1 MKKIIIFL
9 WRHKIFSLMILTAI
23 ITGSYFSYQKI
34 NTQEGGVSYKTQT
47 VEKGMLILSISGTG
61 QVSALNQVNIKPK
74 VSGDIVAVS
83 VVNGQQVKEGDL
95 IAQID
100 SRDASRKVSEAQAS
114 LENTKLDLKELL
126 SPVDN
131 LTLIQAEN
139 SLADAKDSLT
149 KLKITQTNNYQET
162 QEAKQKA
169 EDNLEKAYEDAYN
182 DIADTFLDLPNIV
195 IGIYTVLFSDEIA
208 DSEITVSHGWNKSAL
223 INSVQ
228 GSDDRDD
235 FEDYLDK
242 AEDNYRTAE
251 DAYDDNFDDY
261 KDIGRY
267 SGKDVIEATL
277 EQTLETTKKIA
288 DTVKSET
295 NMLDWWVKYRTDKDW
310 RIYSDV
316 SSYQSDLSSY
326 TSDTNSHLSSL
337 LSAQRS
343 IEDYKEDILEADRG
357 LEEMDQNHPL
367 ELAQAER
374 NVVEKQEKVNDLI
387 AGATE
392 LEIKSKELSVQQQ
405 QNSLIEAQQDYADHF
420 IRASFD
426 GVVVEIN
433 VARGDNTSS
442 ATVIA
447 TLITNQKTATITLN
461 EIDAAQVEIGQRVNL
476 EFDAIEN
483 LSITGEVVEVDI
495 LGTVNS
501 GVVSYDVKI
510 ALDVQDERTKPGMSI
525 SATIILES
533 KQNVLLVPISAVKS
547 QGTNSYVEI
556 LVNGQSQRKTVTAG
570 SSNYTMIEIME
581 GLEEGEQ
588 IITQTITNSSSST
601 SNTQTTTTSQND
613 AMRSMM
619 KMTR

>member
-510 ALDVQDERTKPGMSI
+510 ALDVQDERIKPGMSI

>member
-9 WRHKIFSLMILTAI
+9 WRHKIFSLIILTVI
-23 ITGSYFSYQKI
+23 IIGSYFGYQKI
-34 NTQEGGVSYKTQT
+34 NTQEGGVSYKTQA
-47 VEKGMLILSISGTG
+47 VEKGMLISSISGTG
-61 QVSALNQVNIKPK
+61 QASASNQIDIKPK
-74 VSGDIVAVS
+74 VSGDIVVVS
-83 VVNGQQVKEGDL
+83 VVGGQQVKEGDL

-100 SRDASRKVSEAQAS
+100 ARDAARQVSEAQAS
-114 LENTKLDLKELL
+114 LENAKLDLEELL
-126 SPVDN
+126 APVDN

-139 SLADAKDSLT
+139 SLADAEDSLT
-149 KLKITQTNNYQET
+149 KLKTTQANNYQET

-182 DIADTFLDLPNIV
+182 DIANTFSDLPDIMT
-195 IGIYTVLFSDEIA
+195 GLYTVLYSDEIS
-208 DSEITVSHGWNKSAL
+208 DSTLFCSNNWNISCLANAV
-223 INSVQ
+223 NSN
-228 GSDDRDD
+228 DRYELEKFTDS
-235 FEDYLDK
+235 
-242 AEDNYRTAE
+242 AEDDYRTAK

-261 KDIGRY
+261 KDTGRY
-267 SGKDVIEATL
+267 SEKDVIEAML

-295 NMLDWWVKYRTDKDW
+295 NMLDWWVEYRTDKDW
-310 RIYSDV
+310 KIYSDV

-392 LEIKSKELSVQQQ
+392 LEIKSKELSVQQK

-426 GVVVEIN
+426 GVVAEIN

-476 EFDAIEN
+476 EFDAIED
-483 LSITGEVVEVDI
+483 LSITGEVVEVDT

-510 ALDVQDERTKPGMSI
+510 AFDVQDERIK
-525 SATIILES
+525 SA
-533 KQNVLLVPISAVKS
+533 
-547 QGTNSYVEI
+547 
-556 LVNGQSQRKTVTAG
+556 
-570 SSNYTMIEIME
+570 
-581 GLEEGEQ
+581 
-588 IITQTITNSSSST
+588 
-601 SNTQTTTTSQND
+601 
-613 AMRSMM
+613 
-619 KMTR
+619 